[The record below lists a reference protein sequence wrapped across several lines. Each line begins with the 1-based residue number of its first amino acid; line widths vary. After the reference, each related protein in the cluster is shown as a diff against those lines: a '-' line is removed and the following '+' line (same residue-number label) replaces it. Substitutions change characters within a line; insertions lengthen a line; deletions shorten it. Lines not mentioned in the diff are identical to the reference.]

1 MCIRDSVWSNPELTC
16 QHVDPQAALSP
27 GEEAILETKI
37 LVVRG
42 SLDDVF
48 KTAVQQRELLKV
60 EVRRWS
66 LREK

>member
-1 MCIRDSVWSNPELTC
+1 MWSNPELTC

-27 GEEAILETKI
+27 GGEATLHTKV

-48 KTAVQQRELLKV
+48 AMAMRQRD
-60 EVRRWS
+60 S
-66 LREK
+66 LEK